1 MDGLSGG
8 LSNQRLSEP
17 PYLQVAL
24 DTTDLLFATK
34 ILNRLP
40 DSPKLLIEV
49 GTPLLKTEGARV
61 ANELKKYAKARFIV
75 ADMKTMD
82 TGKLEANI
90 AFRGGADAATVAGAA
105 NKETIDAFVSECKE
119 LGIYSVL
126 DCMMVGEPPKFLAE
140 LKTMPD
146 IVNLHRGIDG
156 EDSRHHLWGSIMQI
170 KKKYPGVLVSVAG
183 GINKE
188 STMEALRW
196 GADIIIIGRYIT
208 DAEDPEKTAEEL
220 LRLLEK

>member
-1 MDGLSGG
+1 MGLSGG
-8 LSNQRLSEP
+8 LNTSKLSEP

-24 DTTDLLFATK
+24 DTTDMHFAIK
-34 ILNRLP
+34 VLNMLP

-61 ANELKKYAKARFIV
+61 ANELKKYSNAKFVV

-90 AFRGGADAATVAGAA
+90 AFRGGADAATVSGFA
-105 NKETIDAFVSECKE
+105 NLDTIDAFVSECKE

-126 DCMMVGEPPKFLAE
+126 DCMMVDDSPKFLSS
-140 LKTMPD
+140 LKAMPD

-156 EDSRHHLWGSIMQI
+156 EQKRHHIWGSIMAI
-170 KKKYPGVLVSVAG
+170 KKKYPGVMVSVAG

-188 STMEALRW
+188 TGVDALHW
-196 GADIIIIGRYIT
+196 GADILVVGRYIT
-208 DAEDPEKTAEEL
+208 DAEEPEKTALEL
-220 LRLLEK
+220 LKLMEK